1 MVIPGIAD
9 DIILRDDLAMM
20 ATVET
25 AGASVTPQLPF
36 VLILRS
42 DDVIS
47 PSYDGDDRINDCQ
60 ATSPRSATPRAA
72 ARARRRRA
80 AAVARQHAVALCT
93 AARALGDSMA
103 DVAATLDIVPRTLS
117 SWCHRVALDGQAV
130 PVPGRPPRLA
140 TTQQREDVMSFL
152 TCHGPGLTLATLQA
166 EYAEVT
172 RAELGRLLR
181 AYRREWRRTHAEE
194 RCELTW
200 LRPGSVWAM
209 DFSHPPHLIDGCFR
223 AILNVRDL
231 ASHQQLLWLAVEH
244 EDAATVR
251 EALLSLFPIAGAPLV
266 LKCDNGP
273 AFRAAATKE
282 LLDAYSI
289 FGLDSP
295 PYCPSHN
302 GACERSNRTLK
313 GLTEHVAELAGR
325 SGFWTSDDLVEA
337 RWRANRLRRPW
348 GASEPTPEE
357 RWEKHPAILLD
368 ERDRMRQDLK
378 SGIAA
383 VREQRGI
390 DDTAALPH
398 YTQTEIER
406 IVAQPV
412 LETLGL
418 LHVRRRVIAP
428 AI

>member
-1 MVIPGIAD
+1 
-9 DIILRDDLAMM
+9 
-20 ATVET
+20 
-25 AGASVTPQLPF
+25 
-36 VLILRS
+36 
-42 DDVIS
+42 
-47 PSYDGDDRINDCQ
+47 
-60 ATSPRSATPRAA
+60 
-72 ARARRRRA
+72 
-80 AAVARQHAVALCT
+80 
-93 AARALGDSMA
+93 
-103 DVAATLDIVPRTLS
+103 
-117 SWCHRVALDGQAV
+117 
-130 PVPGRPPRLA
+130 
-140 TTQQREDVMSFL
+140 
-152 TCHGPGLTLATLQA
+152 
-166 EYAEVT
+166 
-172 RAELGRLLR
+172 
-181 AYRREWRRTHAEE
+181 
-194 RCELTW
+194 
-200 LRPGSVWAM
+200 
-209 DFSHPPHLIDGCFR
+209 
-223 AILNVRDL
+223 
-231 ASHQQLLWLAVEH
+231 
-244 EDAATVR
+244 
-251 EALLSLFPIAGAPLV
+251 
-266 LKCDNGP
+266 
-273 AFRAAATKE
+273 
-282 LLDAYSI
+282 
-289 FGLDSP
+289 
-295 PYCPSHN
+295 
-302 GACERSNRTLK
+302 LK